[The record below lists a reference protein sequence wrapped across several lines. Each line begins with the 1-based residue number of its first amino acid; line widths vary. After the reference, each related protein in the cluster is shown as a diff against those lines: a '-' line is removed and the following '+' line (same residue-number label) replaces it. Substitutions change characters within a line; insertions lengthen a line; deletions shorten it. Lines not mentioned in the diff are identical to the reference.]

1 VIGEWREIERQNGAR
16 IDSGGKLA
24 GGGEVRGPED
34 LRNALL
40 KDPDH
45 LVQVVVEKLMTYA
58 LGRGLTYTDMPLVR
72 GIVRDAKA
80 RRWRFSAIVMGIAR
94 SAPFTM
100 RSVSEPGP
108 DDGTV
113 AAEAAQ

>member
-1 VIGEWREIERQNGAR
+1 MNGPA
-16 IDSGGKLA
+16 
-24 GGGEVRGPED
+24 D

-58 LGRGLTYTDMPLVR
+58 LGRGLAYTDMPVVR

-80 RRWRFSAIVMGIAR
+80 EGWRFSAIVAGIAR

-100 RSVSEPGP
+100 RGAPEAAS
-108 DDGTV
+108 DDGAAAAAV
-113 AAEAAQ
+113 AQ

>member
-1 VIGEWREIERQNGAR
+1 
-16 IDSGGKLA
+16 
-24 GGGEVRGPED
+24 VRGPED

-80 RRWRFSAIVMGIAR
+80 RGWRFSAIVMGIAR

-100 RSVSEPGP
+100 RSAPEPGP